1 MLFAQRRELH
11 RAVAEW
17 YERTYVEDLSPF
29 YSLLAYHWHMAD
41 VILKAVDYLENAGEE
56 ALRSYANEEAVD
68 FFGQALSLAEE
79 QRSKSPP
86 LQTQVEEE
94 EEATAQAQIS
104 STPQPSSSITSE
116 RRAYWEL
123 KLGQAYINWVKFGEG
138 RAHLEQGLAFLGY
151 PLPTTKVGLVAGL
164 IGQILQQTLYRLWP
178 AWYAGRLA
186 AIGTTLLEAARA
198 YEGLT
203 AVYYFA
209 NETLLSLYAAF
220 RSLNLAEAAGPSPEL
235 ARGYTSVGAIIGFI
249 PLHNLAEMYCRRA
262 LEASRNID
270 NYSAQMWVSLGTGMY
285 YAGVGRWAKAQHLF
299 EQVIEIAERLGDR
312 SRWDDGVS
320 NLAILTYFRGEF
332 GHSTKLSDDLYA
344 SANRRNDAH
353 NQAWALRSKVY
364 CLLPQGKFAEALTC
378 LETLETLLAQDTH
391 LVDEAL
397 RIDLY
402 GLLALVHLRRDEPE
416 LALAAADKAINLAA
430 QTSPLSYLSLPGY
443 SGVVE
448 TYLSLNPVKDTRAKS
463 NARRACKALQ
473 GYARVFPIGQART
486 YLWRGV
492 SEWLSGRPRRAQKL
506 WAKSRAAAE
515 RLAMPYEQG
524 LVYCEIGRCLPLDDP
539 ARSEHLTR
547 ACEIF
552 TRLEAP
558 YDLEQAQEALA
569 LCTTR
574 H

>member
-1 MLFAQRRELH
+1 
-11 RAVAEW
+11 
-17 YERTYVEDLSPF
+17 
-29 YSLLAYHWHMAD
+29 MAD

-56 ALRSYANEEAVD
+56 ALRNYANEEAVD
-68 FFGQALSLAEE
+68 VFGQALSLADE
-79 QRSKSPP
+79 QRSKSAP
-86 LQTQVEEE
+86 LRAQLEEG
-94 EEATAQAQIS
+94 ATAQAQIS
-104 STPQPSSSITSE
+104 STPQSASPITSE
-116 RRAYWEL
+116 RRACWEL

-138 RAHLEQGLAFLGY
+138 RAHLEQGLALLGY
-151 PLPTTKVGLVAGL
+151 PLPTTKAGLVASL
-164 IGQILQQTLYRLWP
+164 VGQILQQTLYRLWP
-178 AWYAGRLA
+178 ARYVGRLS
-186 AIGTTLLEAARA
+186 AIGTTLLEGARA

-209 NETLLSLYAAF
+209 NETMLSLYAAF

-249 PLHNLAEMYCRRA
+249 PLHNLADMYCRRA

-285 YAGVGRWAKAQHLF
+285 YAGVGRWTKAQHLF
-299 EQVIEIAERLGDR
+299 EQVVEIAERLGDR

-320 NLAILTYFRGEF
+320 NLATLTYFRGEF
-332 GHSTKLSDDLYA
+332 AHSTKLSDDLYA

-443 SGVVE
+443 AGVVE

-463 NARRACKALQ
+463 NARRASKALQ

-492 SEWLSGRPRRAQKL
+492 SEWLSDRPRRAQKL
-506 WAKSRAAAE
+506 WAKSLAAAE

-524 LVYCEIGRCLPLDDP
+524 LVHSEIGRRLPLDDP
-539 ARSEHLTR
+539 ARPEHLTR

-552 TRLEAP
+552 TRLEATH
-558 YDLEQAQEALA
+558 DLERAQEALA